1 MFNYA
6 YLCAIIAKNQ
16 QGRRMNNTTDRIFAD
31 IIQKPADFIFD
42 ERVASVFPDMVKR
55 SIPGYPAIIDMI
67 ETLTS
72 RYAQPGTNLY
82 DLGCSLGAASFAM
95 LNGLKQDNC
104 KIIAIDTSLAM
115 IEQCKRIPIKNSAP
129 AAIEFYC
136 DDVNNIDYHNA
147 SVIILNFTLQ
157 FIEPKLR
164 DNLLI
169 KLASAIKPGGIL
181 ILSEKVKF
189 DDKEVNDLL
198 IDVYHAFKKANGYS
212 DLEISQK
219 RTALENVLKPETI
232 ETHLNRLL
240 SAGFKTAEVW
250 FQCFN
255 FTSMIAI
262 K

>member
-1 MFNYA
+1 
-6 YLCAIIAKNQ
+6 
-16 QGRRMNNTTDRIFAD
+16 MNNVTDRIFAD

-67 ETLTS
+67 ETLTA
-72 RYAQPGTNLY
+72 RYAQPETNLY

-95 LNGLKQDNC
+95 LNGLKKERC
-104 KIIAIDTSLAM
+104 KIIGIDSSSAM
-115 IEQCKRIPIKNSAP
+115 IEKCKKIPIKSSAP
-129 AAIEFYC
+129 AEIEFYC
-136 DDVNNIDYHNA
+136 ADVNNFDYTNA

-164 DNLLI
+164 DDLLL
-169 KLASAIKPGGIL
+169 KLASALRPGGIL

-189 DDKEVNDLL
+189 DDEEVNELL

-240 SAGFKTAEVW
+240 KAGFKTAEVW

-255 FTSMIAI
+255 FSSMIAI